1 MRLAKI
7 MVAKGISFGHPS
19 NMKTAE
25 VSGKENIKASVVLLL
40 DVSLTVIIAQMLL

>member
-25 VSGKENIKASVVLLL
+25 VSGKENIKGSVVLLL
-40 DVSLTVIIAQMLL
+40 VSLTVIIAQMLL